1 MAAAVRNNVW
11 VAPGQDA
18 QLLRKSAA
26 PLTADGLRG
35 EDHGQVLC
43 NTRDAIP
50 GTSSFQDY
58 NLVSDRYFFFFFF
71 SPSASQH
78 HSVYRYLSVWRWKR
92 GCCWSERNSLCYFFL
107 FLFLFFL
114 FYFSFSSEDAS
125 RSPGDG
131 PVCFVCHG
139 VRSYRSQHVTDIAP
153 VRLNVMLTLTG
164 VWNRKKA
171 GEGCGDVRGCT
182 SSRKL
187 GRKRCTTAAAAAAAA
202 AAGLQSHWMFLI
214 SDMYFQTA

>member
-58 NLVSDRYFFFFFF
+58 NLVSDRYFFFFLLSFCL
-71 SPSASQH
+71 PASQR
-78 HSVYRYLSVWRWKR
+78 VPIPVGLTLEAWMLLIRAKQPV
-92 GCCWSERNSLCYFFL
+92 
-107 FLFLFFL
+107 LFFFIFIFIFL
-114 FYFSFSSEDAS
+114 FSFSFSLEDAS

-139 VRSYRSQHVTDIAP
+139 VRSSRSQHVTDIAP

-187 GRKRCTTAAAAAAAA
+187 GRKRCTAAAAA
-202 AAGLQSHWMFLI
+202 AAGLQGCRATGCF
-214 SDMYFQTA
+214 